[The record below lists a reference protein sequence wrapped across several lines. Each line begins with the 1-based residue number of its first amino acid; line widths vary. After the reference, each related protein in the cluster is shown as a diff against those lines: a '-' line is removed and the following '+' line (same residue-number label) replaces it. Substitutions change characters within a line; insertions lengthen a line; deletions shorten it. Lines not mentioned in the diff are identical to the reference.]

1 MSTLVILQSQKTT
14 SLLPSNLACITA
26 AKQFNQP
33 ITALIIGPNA
43 IEQAT
48 QAAKLDGVNQV
59 IFNQH
64 SAYQQGIASNISRLI
79 ESIAPAYDTI
89 LTAATQWGK
98 NIMPRVAAKLNVG
111 QLSDVSR
118 IIDNQ
123 TFERPIYAGSAVIT
137 VKSLDPIKV
146 LTIRSTCF
154 NDSVNEQPA
163 VEVIENNTVFEQPNV
178 NWIKLT
184 QSKSRFADLSSAEVI
199 ISGGRGLTDQQ
210 QFEDLL
216 FPLAQ
221 KLGAAIGASRAAVD
235 AGYISNDYQIGQTGK
250 VVAPKIYI
258 AIGISGA
265 SQHLAGILDSQII
278 IAINKDPNAKIHS
291 IADYSLIEDASTVIT
306 SLLKHQ
312 SP

>member
-1 MSTLVILQSQKTT
+1 MSTLVILQSQKKA
-14 SLLPSNLACITA
+14 SLLSSNIASITA

-43 IEQAT
+43 AEQAIHV
-48 QAAKLDGVNQV
+48 AKLDGVNQV

-64 SAYQQGIASNISRLI
+64 RAYKQGVASNISRLI
-79 ESIAPAYDTI
+79 ESISPDYNTF

-98 NIMPRVAAKLNVG
+98 NFMPRVAAKLNVG
-111 QLSDVSR
+111 QLSDVTR
-118 IIDNQ
+118 IIDHQ

-154 NDSVNEQPA
+154 NHSINEQPA
-163 VEVIENNTVFEQPNV
+163 AEVIENNAVFEQPNV

-184 QSKSRFADLSSAEVI
+184 QSESRFADLCTAEVI
-199 ISGGRGLTDQQ
+199 ISGGRGFTNQQ

-265 SQHLAGILDSQII
+265 SQHLAGMLDSEII

-291 IADYSLIEDASTVIT
+291 IADYSLIEDASNAINA
-306 SLLKHQ
+306 LLK
-312 SP
+312 